1 MQFARAPLVG
11 KQAGGVL
18 AADAP
23 EAYQIASIPEEVT
36 MATLIVRQVEEGIVE
51 ELKERARRAG
61 RSAEAEHRLILQ
73 DALGRRRLTGAEF
86 VRAVR
91 RGRPAITEE
100 EAETIGRGSRDVL
113 DGTRGLEADTE
124 ERT

>member
-1 MQFARAPLVG
+1 
-11 KQAGGVL
+11 
-18 AADAP
+18 
-23 EAYQIASIPEEVT
+23 

-73 DALGRRRLTGAEF
+73 DALGRRRLTGTEF
-86 VRAVR
+86 VRAIR